1 MHKRVCGNKNFS
13 KIIIPSEDTKI
24 FEFNQYQKSDKAPFI
39 IYADLECIIEK
50 TDECKKNPE
59 NSSTAKVRERI
70 PPGFSMFA
78 IYMFRRIETKH
89 DGHGSKDYMK
99 RFCEFLKEHAMKL
112 INFKKKKMKLL
123 TKKQQESYENG
134 KICHICKENLEI
146 NM

>member
-50 TDECKKNPE
+50 IDECKKNPE
-59 NSSTAKVRERI
+59 NSSKAKVRERI
-70 PPGFSMFA
+70 PSGFSMFA
-78 IYMFRRIETKH
+78 IYMFRSIETKH
-89 DGHGSKDYMK
+89 DGYRSKDYMK